1 QAGVRGGIRADA
13 EGVFLGDGVADT
25 AQRHAGVQIPQRG
38 LETFDVLA
46 GRGFQQV
53 EGDALRAFRP
63 DAREA
68 RGLVDDVLKRTF
80 KQSERSPFLQWR
92 LAVMRAPRAPAPKG
106 RAGSEC

>member
-1 QAGVRGGIRADA
+1 MLHHIPFLYAVRHL
-13 EGVFLGDGVADT
+13 LGDVVADT
-25 AQRHAGVQIPQRG
+25 AKRHAGVQIPQRG

-63 DAREA
+63 DAWEA
-68 RGLVDDVLKRTF
+68 GELVDDVLKRTF
-80 KQSERSPFLQWR
+80 KQSELSPFLQWR